1 MLLARKGHRV
11 LLVDRDRFPSEMGQ
25 STHLI
30 HPLGVARL
38 RAWGVLPA
46 IEARAAPFTDWRV
59 DMHGIVLEGAPPAV
73 EGYRTSHGPRRRLL
87 DGVLVEAAAAAGA
100 EFRERVRAVDL
111 VERDGRIAGIAAAG
125 RNGRTFEERARV
137 VIGADGPASVVARRA
152 GARESHREP
161 IVQSNIWTYWHGI
174 ALDHVRLYIRERAGA
189 FAFPSSDGVVLV
201 AANLM
206 HDEFV
211 RARRD
216 REAAYD
222 ARLAEVAP
230 DLRAMVAGAVRV
242 DRLHAGCTR
251 GFVRRAAG
259 PGWAL
264 VGDAGMKKDPVTAQ
278 GISTAFRCAEMLA
291 HAVDDALSG
300 RRPLDDA
307 LAAYEAERDRW
318 LMPFYRF
325 TARLARFARPTG
337 AQAAFYRAARGDAAA
352 TARLFGA
359 VALTE
364 SPEALFAPDG
374 AGAQPASRSRAH
386 ESRRPTVRLNTA
398 RSGVES
404 GSRQK

>member
-1 MLLARKGHRV
+1 M

-73 EGYRTSHGPRRRLL
+73 EGHQTSHGPRRRLL
-87 DGVLVEAAAAAGA
+87 DGVLAEAASAAGV
-100 EFRERVRAVDL
+100 EFRERTRAVDL
-111 VERDGRIAGIAAAG
+111 LTRDGRVAGLAMADRRG
-125 RNGRTFEERARV
+125 RRSDERARV
-137 VIGADGPASVVARRA
+137 VIGADGPTSLVARRV

-161 IVQSNIWTYWHGI
+161 IVQSNIWTYWRGI

-189 FAFPSSDGVVLV
+189 FAFPSSDGAVLV

-206 HDEFV
+206 RDEFV
-211 RARRD
+211 RARRG
-216 REAAYD
+216 RETAYY
-222 ARLAEVAP
+222 ARLAEIAP
-230 DLRAMVAGAVRV
+230 DLREMVAGATQV

-278 GISTAFRCAEMLA
+278 GISAAFRCAEMLA
-291 HAVDDALSG
+291 EAVDDGLSG

-307 LAAYEAERDRW
+307 LTAYEAERDRW

-337 AQAAFYRAARGDAAA
+337 AQAAFYRAARGDAAV

-364 SPEALFAPDG
+364 SPETLFEPGG
-374 AGAQPASRSRAH
+374 AAAQPASRNRAQ
-386 ESRRPTVRLNTA
+386 ESRRPTVRLNTGRA
-398 RSGVES
+398 GVES

>member
-11 LLVDRDRFPSEMGQ
+11 LLVDRDRFPSERGQ

-73 EGYRTSHGPRRRLL
+73 EGHQTSHGPRRRLL
-87 DGVLVEAAAAAGA
+87 DGVLAEAASAAGV
-100 EFRERVRAVDL
+100 EFRERTRAVDL
-111 VERDGRIAGIAAAG
+111 ITRDGRVAGLAMADRRG
-125 RNGRTFEERARV
+125 RRFDERARV
-137 VIGADGPASVVARRA
+137 VIGADGPASLVARRV

-161 IVQSNIWTYWHGI
+161 IVQSNIWTYWRGI

-189 FAFPSSDGVVLV
+189 FAFPSSDGAVLV

-211 RARRD
+211 RARRG
-216 REAAYD
+216 RETAYY
-222 ARLAEVAP
+222 ARLAEIAP
-230 DLRAMVAGAVRV
+230 DLREMVAGATQV

-278 GISTAFRCAEMLA
+278 GISAAFRCAEMLA
-291 HAVDDALSG
+291 EAVDDGLSG

-307 LAAYEAERDRW
+307 LTAYEAERDRW

-337 AQAAFYRAARGDAAA
+337 AQAAFYRAARGDAAV

-364 SPEALFAPDG
+364 SPETLFEPGG
-374 AGAQPASRSRAH
+374 AAAQPASRNRAQ
-386 ESRRPTVRLNTA
+386 ESRRPTVRLNTGRA
-398 RSGVES
+398 GVES

>member
-11 LLVDRDRFPSEMGQ
+11 LLVDRDRFPSERGQ

-73 EGYRTSHGPRRRLL
+73 EGHQTSHGPRRRLL
-87 DGVLVEAAAAAGA
+87 DGVLAEAASAAGA
-100 EFRERVRAVDL
+100 EFRERTRAVDL
-111 VERDGRIAGIAAAG
+111 ITRDGRVAGLAMADRRG
-125 RNGRTFEERARV
+125 RRFDERARV
-137 VIGADGPASVVARRA
+137 VIGADGPTSLVARRV

-161 IVQSNIWTYWHGI
+161 IVQSNIWTYWRGI

-189 FAFPSSDGVVLV
+189 FAFPSSDGAVLV

-211 RARRD
+211 RARRGH
-216 REAAYD
+216 ETAYY
-222 ARLAEVAP
+222 ARLAEIAP
-230 DLRAMVAGAVRV
+230 DLREMVAGATQV

-278 GISTAFRCAEMLA
+278 GISAAFRCAEMLA
-291 HAVDDALSG
+291 EAVDDGLSG

-307 LAAYEAERDRW
+307 LTAYEAERDRW
-318 LMPFYRF
+318 LMPFYRI

-337 AQAAFYRAARGDAAA
+337 AQAAFYRAAQGDAAV

-364 SPEALFAPDG
+364 SPETLFEPGG
-374 AGAQPASRSRAH
+374 AAAQPASRNRAQ
-386 ESRRPTVRLNTA
+386 ESRRPTVRLNTGRA
-398 RSGVES
+398 GVES

>member
-11 LLVDRDRFPSEMGQ
+11 LLVDRDRFPSERGQ

-73 EGYRTSHGPRRRLL
+73 EGHQTSHGPRRRLL
-87 DGVLVEAAAAAGA
+87 DGVLAEAASAAGA
-100 EFRERVRAVDL
+100 EFRERTRAVDL
-111 VERDGRIAGIAAAG
+111 ITRDGRVAGLAMADRRG
-125 RNGRTFEERARV
+125 RRFDERARV
-137 VIGADGPASVVARRA
+137 VIGADGPTSLVARRV

-161 IVQSNIWTYWHGI
+161 IVQSNIWTYWRGI

-189 FAFPSSDGVVLV
+189 FAFPSSDGAVLV

-211 RARRD
+211 RARRG
-216 REAAYD
+216 RETAYY
-222 ARLAEVAP
+222 ARLAEIAP
-230 DLRAMVAGAVRV
+230 DLREMVAGATQV

-278 GISTAFRCAEMLA
+278 GISAAFRCAEMLA
-291 HAVDDALSG
+291 EAVDDGLSG

-307 LAAYEAERDRW
+307 LTAYEAERDRW

-337 AQAAFYRAARGDAAA
+337 AQAAFYRAARGDAAV

-364 SPEALFAPDG
+364 SPETLFEPGG
-374 AGAQPASRSRAH
+374 AAAQPASRNRAQ
-386 ESRRPTVRLNTA
+386 ESRRPTVRLNTGRA
-398 RSGVES
+398 GVES

>member
-11 LLVDRDRFPSEMGQ
+11 LLVDRDRFPSERGQ

-73 EGYRTSHGPRRRLL
+73 EGHRTSHGPRRRLL
-87 DGVLVEAAAAAGA
+87 DGVLAEAASAAGV
-100 EFRERVRAVDL
+100 EFRERTRAVDL
-111 VERDGRIAGIAAAG
+111 ITRDGRVAGLAMADRRG
-125 RNGRTFEERARV
+125 RRFDERARV
-137 VIGADGPASVVARRA
+137 VIGADGPTSLVARRV
-152 GARESHREP
+152 GARESHRGP
-161 IVQSNIWTYWHGI
+161 IVQSNIWTYWRGI

-189 FAFPSSDGVVLV
+189 FAFPSSDGAVLV

-211 RARRD
+211 RARRG
-216 REAAYD
+216 RETAYY
-222 ARLAEVAP
+222 ARLAEIAP
-230 DLRAMVAGAVRV
+230 DLREMVAGATQV

-278 GISTAFRCAEMLA
+278 GISAAFRCAEMLA
-291 HAVDDALSG
+291 EAVDDGLSG

-307 LAAYEAERDRW
+307 LAAYEAERDRR

-337 AQAAFYRAARGDAAA
+337 AQAAFYRAAQGDAAV

-364 SPEALFAPDG
+364 SPETLFEPGG
-374 AGAQPASRSRAH
+374 AAAQPASRNRAQ
-386 ESRRPTVRLNTA
+386 ESRRPTVRLNTGRA
-398 RSGVES
+398 GVES

>member
-1 MLLARKGHRV
+1 MLLAREGHRV

-46 IEARAAPFTDWRV
+46 LEARAAPFTDWRV
-59 DMHGIVLEGAPPAV
+59 DIHGIVLEGAPPAV
-73 EGYRTSHGPRRRLL
+73 EGHRTSHGSRRRLL
-87 DGVLVEAAAAAGA
+87 DGVLAEAAAAAGA
-100 EFRERVRAVDL
+100 EFRERTRAVDL
-111 VERDGRIAGIAAAG
+111 VERDGRVAGITVAG
-125 RNGRTFEERARV
+125 RSGRTFKERARV

-189 FAFPSSDGVVLV
+189 FAFPSSDGAVLV

-206 HDEFV
+206 YDEFL

-216 REAAYD
+216 RETAYY
-222 ARLAEVAP
+222 ARLEEGAP
-230 DLRAMVAGAVRV
+230 DLREMVAGATRV

-291 HAVDDALSG
+291 HAVDDGLSG

-325 TARLARFARPTG
+325 TAQLARFAKPTG
-337 AQAAFYRAARGDAAA
+337 AQAAFYRAAQGDAAA
-352 TARLFGA
+352 TARLFGT

-364 SPEALFAPDG
+364 SPEAPFVPDG
-374 AGAQPASRSRAH
+374 IGAQPASRSRAH
-386 ESRRPTVRLNTA
+386 ESRRPTVRLNTG

>member
-73 EGYRTSHGPRRRLL
+73 EGHQTSHGPRRRLL
-87 DGVLVEAAAAAGA
+87 DGVLAEAASAAGV
-100 EFRERVRAVDL
+100 EFRERTRAVDL
-111 VERDGRIAGIAAAG
+111 ITRDGRVAGLAMADRRG
-125 RNGRTFEERARV
+125 RRFDERARV
-137 VIGADGPASVVARRA
+137 VIGADGPTSLVARRV

-161 IVQSNIWTYWHGI
+161 IVQSNIWTYWRGI

-189 FAFPSSDGVVLV
+189 FAFPSSDGAVLV

-211 RARRD
+211 RARRG
-216 REAAYD
+216 RETAYY
-222 ARLAEVAP
+222 ARLAEIAP
-230 DLRAMVAGAVRV
+230 DLREMVAGATQV

-278 GISTAFRCAEMLA
+278 GISAAFRCAEMLA
-291 HAVDDALSG
+291 KAVDDGLSG

-307 LAAYEAERDRW
+307 LTAYEAERDRW

-325 TARLARFARPTG
+325 TARLARFAKPTG
-337 AQAAFYRAARGDAAA
+337 AQAAFYRAAQGDAAV

-364 SPEALFAPDG
+364 SPETLFEPDG
-374 AGAQPASRSRAH
+374 AAAQPASRNRAQ
-386 ESRRPTVRLNTA
+386 ESRRPTVRLNTGRA
-398 RSGVES
+398 GVES

>member
-73 EGYRTSHGPRRRLL
+73 EGHRISHGPRRRLL

-111 VERDGRIAGIAAAG
+111 VERDGRVAGIAAAG

-189 FAFPSSDGVVLV
+189 FAFPSSDGTVLV

-291 HAVDDALSG
+291 HAVDDGLSG

-398 RSGVES
+398 RAGVES